1 MAKNPS
7 ENMIQ
12 TTLIAWFGRTWP
24 ELKGRMFSIPNGA
37 HLSGDCRQRAQQMNR
52 LKAEGLSVGVP
63 DLFLPVVT
71 SDYAGLFLELKKEGG
86 RASKE
91 QKAWSEYL
99 TAAGYKA
106 VIVFGLDSAKSAI
119 LEYLR

>member
-1 MAKNPS
+1 MAKKPS
-7 ENMIQ
+7 ENLIQ
-12 TTLIAWFGRTWP
+12 TTLLAWFGRTYP

-37 HLSGDCRQRAQQMNR
+37 HLSGDGRQRAQQMSR

-71 SDYAGLFLELKKEGG
+71 TDYAGLFIELKREGG
-86 RASKE
+86 RISKE

-99 TAAGYKA
+99 MTAGYKA
-106 VIVFGLDSAKSAI
+106 IIVFGLDSAKSAVR
-119 LEYLR
+119 EYLR

>member
-1 MAKNPS
+1 MAKAPS

-12 TTLIAWFGRTWP
+12 TTLLAWFGRTYP

-37 HLSGDCRQRAQQMNR
+37 HLSGDERQRARQMNR

-71 SDYAGLFLELKKEGG
+71 LDYAGLFIELKKEGG
-86 RASKE
+86 RISKE

-99 TAAGYKA
+99 TVAGYKA
-106 VIVFGLDSAKSAI
+106 VIVFGLDNTKSAVR
-119 LEYLR
+119 EYLR